1 MSFYLDSGVINSV
14 YFRFQTEVSVTCLLR
29 DADVALRI
37 DSDTMDNRNDRA
49 LRRHDSF
56 PLRIHS
62 IAALGTRE
70 CELDGVVVSDPLA
83 YRIERLGREIWL
95 DEYRHTS
102 SESAT
107 VDIDS
112 EVVDDSVSWSRVTRS
127 ETAGPERPTSSPI
140 ALNERRA
147 FSANSE
153 RISMSVSSK
162 SRILA
167 EKDARCDTILQKT
180 LWNTSFHGRSNSSI
194 EAANDKEEP
203 SVSLTGMSHTISVE
217 GMTCS
222 HCEQIVEEAGYTA
235 HA

>member
-1 MSFYLDSGVINSV
+1 MSLFESTLT
-14 YFRFQTEVSVTCLLR
+14 RWTTEMIELS
-29 DADVALRI
+29 ADTTR
-37 DSDTMDNRNDRA
+37 
-49 LRRHDSF
+49 F

-83 YRIERLGREIWL
+83 YRIERLGREIWQL

>member
-83 YRIERLGREIWL
+83 YRIERLGREI
-95 DEYRHTS
+95 
-102 SESAT
+102 
-107 VDIDS
+107 
-112 EVVDDSVSWSRVTRS
+112 
-127 ETAGPERPTSSPI
+127 
-140 ALNERRA
+140 
-147 FSANSE
+147 
-153 RISMSVSSK
+153 
-162 SRILA
+162 LA
-167 EKDARCDTILQKT
+167 
-180 LWNTSFHGRSNSSI
+180 
-194 EAANDKEEP
+194 
-203 SVSLTGMSHTISVE
+203 
-217 GMTCS
+217 
-222 HCEQIVEEAGYTA
+222 
-235 HA
+235 

>member
-1 MSFYLDSGVINSV
+1 MSLFESTLTRWTTEMIELSADTTRFPSESTVLLHSAHVSANSTASS
-14 YFRFQTEVSVTCLLR
+14 FLTRSRTASN
-29 DADVALRI
+29 
-37 DSDTMDNRNDRA
+37 DSD
-49 LRRHDSF
+49 
-56 PLRIHS
+56 
-62 IAALGTRE
+62 
-70 CELDGVVVSDPLA
+70 
-83 YRIERLGREIWL
+83 GRSQL